1 MADGHWKKE
10 LKLELEILKEGLVGV
25 GGVEGTQKKEGL
37 ISQEAK

>member
-25 GGVEGTQKKEGL
+25 GGGGRDPKKGGIDL
-37 ISQEAK
+37 TRG